1 MTIILTAIGKRVEL
15 IKHLKTKGR
24 VIGVDSSELNAG
36 RYFTDGFYVI
46 PKASQS
52 GYIKAL
58 LDVCAKEKADY
69 IIPLHEAE
77 FDILCDNRSRFDEI
91 GVTLVLSDR
100 AVIDICKDKYKTS
113 DFFEKYSLPYPKT
126 YDKNNQETIKYPAIV
141 KPADGM
147 GSMGVF
153 VVKNKEELAYA
164 LKKNDNPIIQEKI
177 DGTEYTMDVLCDMQ
191 GEIVYIVP
199 RERLEVRDGEVNKS
213 RVVLDNSIM
222 ELSKNVVK
230 SLRQEGTVRGPL
242 TLQCFK
248 TSNGDL
254 KILEINPRLGGGV
267 PLSFAAGADYAEA
280 LLAISEKRDIHIN
293 DISEKTMLRFDD
305 SVFI

>member
-1 MTIILTAIGKRVEL
+1 MTIILTSIGKRVEL

-24 VIGVDSSELNAG
+24 VIGVDSSEFNAG
-36 RYFTDGFYVI
+36 RYFTDDFYVI

-52 GYIKAL
+52 GYVEAL
-58 LDVCAKEKADY
+58 LDVCTKEKADY
-69 IIPLHEAE
+69 IIPLHESE

-113 DFFEKYSLPYPKT
+113 AFFEKYSLPSPKT
-126 YDKNNQETIKYPAIV
+126 YDKDKQGAIIYPVII

-147 GSMGVF
+147 GSMGVIA
-153 VVKNKEELAYA
+153 VEDEDDLSYA
-164 LKKNDNPIIQEKI
+164 LKKTENPIVQEKI
-177 DGTEYTMDVLCDMQ
+177 EGTEYTMDILCDMK
-191 GEIVYIVP
+191 GDIVYIVP

-213 RVVLDNSIM
+213 KVVKDNSII
-222 ELSKNVVK
+222 ELSKNVVNA
-230 SLRQEGTVRGPL
+230 LRQEGTVRGPL

-254 KILEINPRLGGGV
+254 KMLEINPRFGGGV
-267 PLSFAAGADYAEA
+267 PLSFAAGADYADA
-280 LLAISEKRDIHIN
+280 LLAMSEERDITIN
-293 DISEKTMLRFDD
+293 DISEKMMLRFDD

>member
-24 VIGVDSSELNAG
+24 VVGVDSSELNVG

-52 GYIKAL
+52 GYVEAL

-91 GVTLVLSDR
+91 GVTLVLSDK

-113 DFFEKYSLPYPKT
+113 AFFEKYSLSSPKT
-126 YDKNNQETIKYPAIV
+126 YDKNKRDVIKYPLII

-153 VVKNKEELAYA
+153 VVNEEDDLTYA
-164 LKKNDNPIIQEKI
+164 LKKTENPIIQEKVE
-177 DGTEYTMDVLCDMQ
+177 GTEFTMDVLCDMD
-191 GEIVYIVP
+191 GEVVYIVP
-199 RERLEVRDGEVNKS
+199 RERLEVRDGEVSKS
-213 RVVLDNSIM
+213 RVVKDKSII
-222 ELSKNVVK
+222 ELSKNVVNA
-230 SLRQEGTVRGPL
+230 LRQEGTVRGPL

-254 KILEINPRLGGGV
+254 KMLEINPRFGGGV
-267 PLSFAAGADYAEA
+267 PLSFAAGADYADA
-280 LLAISEKRDIHIN
+280 LLAMSEKRDISIN

-305 SVFI
+305 SVFV